1 MDFSNWKTI
10 LFSAQGRIRRR
21 DYWLWAICMGI
32 AFAIIIN
39 ILMAVLGVGRS
50 MAETGT
56 FPATFWIIYLI
67 ILIPATWIGIC
78 LQIKR
83 WHDRDKSGWWVLIA
97 FVPIIGGIWAF
108 VECGCLDGTQGP
120 NRYGPSPKGIGAAP
134 DVF

>member
-1 MDFSNWKTI
+1 MNLSNWKTM

-21 DYWLWAICMGI
+21 DYWLWSICMGI

-39 ILMAVLGVGRS
+39 ILMAILGVGKS

-56 FPATFWIIYLI
+56 LPAIFWIVYLI
-67 ILIPATWIGIC
+67 MLIPAAWIGIC

-83 WHDRDKSGWWVLIA
+83 WHDRDKSGWWILIGLI
-97 FVPIIGGIWAF
+97 PIIGGIWAF
-108 VECGCLDGTQGP
+108 VEAGCLDGTQGP
-120 NRYGPSPKGIGAAP
+120 NKYGPSPKGIGAAP

>member
-1 MDFSNWKTI
+1 MNFCNWKTM

-21 DYWLWAICMGI
+21 DYWLWAICTGI

-50 MAETGT
+50 MVETGT
-56 FPATFWIIYLI
+56 IPATFWIVYLVM
-67 ILIPATWIGIC
+67 LIPLLWVGVC

-83 WHDRDKSGWWVLIA
+83 WHDRDKSGWWVLITLI
-97 FVPIIGGIWAF
+97 PIVGPIWAF
-108 VECGCLDGTQGP
+108 VEVACLDGTQGP
-120 NRYGPSPKGIGAAP
+120 NKYGPSPKGIGAAP

>member
-1 MDFSNWKTI
+1 MNFSNWKTM

-21 DYWLWAICMGI
+21 DYWLWAICFGI

-50 MAETGT
+50 MAETGSL
-56 FPATFWIIYLI
+56 PATFWIVYLLM
-67 ILIPATWIGIC
+67 LIPAMWIGIC

-83 WHDRDKSGWWVLIA
+83 WHDRDKSGWWVLIGLI
-97 FVPIIGGIWAF
+97 PIVGPIWAF
-108 VECGCLDGTQGP
+108 VEVGCLDGTQGP
-120 NRYGPSPKGIGAAP
+120 NKYGPSPKGIGAAP